1 MGPALAS
8 ELESVYF
15 GNGIHTKEPTF
26 LNYCDKFSKSGHY
39 HICLLQNPNGTCRG
53 WAHGLPLLSKSAI
66 PIRTEEFY
74 QDFLPGTIEVK
85 ELHKRIA
92 SWSRSPGD
100 EQALAGFMDYVTT
113 YMFHILRTRNAR
125 ELWERQQNAEGTW
138 KLAADLRILRTGE
151 ELIAGAHEY
160 LRVLEEWLQGGRR

>member
-1 MGPALAS
+1 
-8 ELESVYF
+8 
-15 GNGIHTKEPTF
+15 
-26 LNYCDKFSKSGHY
+26 
-39 HICLLQNPNGTCRG
+39 
-53 WAHGLPLLSKSAI
+53 
-66 PIRTEEFY
+66 
-74 QDFLPGTIEVK
+74 
-85 ELHKRIA
+85 
-92 SWSRSPGD
+92 
-100 EQALAGFMDYVTT
+100 MDYVTT